1 MNLKTLS
8 ALAGSIMMLLTA
20 LPIMADDVSYQQAR
34 ALREAGVILPLERII
49 EIAKTIKAGEVI
61 DTDLEEDDGLYE
73 YEIEILDTHGRVW
86 EMEFDAATGELM
98 KLELDD

>member
-34 ALREAGVILPLERII
+34 ALREAGAILPLERII
-49 EIAKTIKAGEVI
+49 EIAKTIKPGEVI
-61 DTDLEEDDGLYE
+61 DTGLEEDDGLYE
-73 YEIEILDTHGRVW
+73 YEIEILDANGRVW
-86 EMEFDAATGELM
+86 EMEFNAATGELM
-98 KLELDD
+98 DLELDD